1 MRSNAIQKLVDAVE
15 VEYGTV
21 ILYGSTATEEHG
33 TCFKIKDLHATFSV
47 NTDDGELPSDHY
59 DIQIES
65 HPAGDYI
72 YTATVSLDD
81 FLVLVKMML
90 DSMDKWPT
98 AIQ

>member
-1 MRSNAIQKLVDAVE
+1 MRSHEIQKLIDAVE

-21 ILYGSTATEEHG
+21 TLYGSTVREEHG
-33 TCFKIKDLHATFSV
+33 TCFKIKDVHATFSV
-47 NTDDGELPSDHY
+47 NTNDGELPSDHY

-65 HPAGDYI
+65 QPAGDYI
-72 YTATVSLDD
+72 YTATVSLDG